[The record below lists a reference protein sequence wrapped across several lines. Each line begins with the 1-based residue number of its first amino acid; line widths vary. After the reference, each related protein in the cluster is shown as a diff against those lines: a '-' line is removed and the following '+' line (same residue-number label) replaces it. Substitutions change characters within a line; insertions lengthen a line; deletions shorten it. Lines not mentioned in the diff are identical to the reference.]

1 MGTQK
6 NHLKETVLLR
16 TQNKKTNG
24 YENNY
29 NFVLKNLLICTYVKE
44 SIMLCIH
51 FLVFLITEDPKISAF
66 HAAVLDDYETS
77 VEDWNELVMLLQDQD
92 YEETAMNLLAS
103 VTVLMAMQNAL
114 RTSLEF
120 EHEEQGPD
128 GANENTGDQK
138 DK

>member
-1 MGTQK
+1 M
-6 NHLKETVLLR
+6 
-16 TQNKKTNG
+16 
-24 YENNY
+24 
-29 NFVLKNLLICTYVKE
+29 
-44 SIMLCIH
+44 
-51 FLVFLITEDPKISAF
+51 ITEDPKISAF

-114 RTSLEF
+114 KTSLDF
-120 EHEEQGPD
+120 EQEEQGPD

>member
-1 MGTQK
+1 M
-6 NHLKETVLLR
+6 LVYTVP
-16 TQNKKTNG
+16 
-24 YENNY
+24 
-29 NFVLKNLLICTYVKE
+29 
-44 SIMLCIH
+44 CI
-51 FLVFLITEDPKISAF
+51 LITEDPKISAF

-120 EHEEQGPD
+120 EHDEQGPD
-128 GANENTGDQK
+128 GANENTADQK